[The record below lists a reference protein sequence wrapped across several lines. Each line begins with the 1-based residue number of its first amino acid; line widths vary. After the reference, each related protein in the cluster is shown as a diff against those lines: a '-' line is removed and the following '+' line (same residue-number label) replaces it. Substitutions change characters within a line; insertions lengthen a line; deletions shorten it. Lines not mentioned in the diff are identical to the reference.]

1 VGPFFSLLTVHCLT
15 PDLRGVVME
24 GILYVV
30 ATPIGNLEDISLR
43 ALRILKEADLIA
55 AEDTRHTRNLLSH
68 YDIRTALTSYH
79 EHNEKTQAAKLVD
92 KLRRGEKIALVSD
105 AGTPAISDPGYRLVV
120 EALRSGVQVIALPGP
135 SAVATVLSASGLPT
149 DRFVF
154 EGFLPAKKQERETR
168 LQSLRAESRT
178 IVFYEAPHRVR
189 ESLADMLSIL
199 GDREIVV
206 AREVSK
212 IHEEYLRGT
221 IGELISQ
228 LAERE
233 VKGEITVVVHGSA
246 GESPI
251 SEEELKAEIRR
262 LADDGVGVKQ
272 ISELL
277 GMRYRLAKRD
287 VYQLALQLK
296 SAQKKG

>member
-1 VGPFFSLLTVHCLT
+1 
-15 PDLRGVVME
+15 MA

-43 ALRILKEADLIA
+43 ALRILKEVDLIA
-55 AEDTRHTRNLLSH
+55 AEDTRHTRNLLTH
-68 YDIRTALTSYH
+68 YDIHTALTSYH
-79 EHNEKTQAAKLVD
+79 EHNEKTQAAKLVE
-92 KLRRGEKIALVSD
+92 KLRRGENIALVSD

-120 EALRSGVQVIALPGP
+120 EALRSGVQIIPLPGP

-178 IVFYEAPHRVR
+178 VVFYEAPHRLQ
-189 ESLADMLSIL
+189 ESLVDMLHLL

-221 IGELISQ
+221 IGEVIAQ
-228 LAERE
+228 LGERE
-233 VKGEITVVVHGSA
+233 VKGEITVVVRGSS
-246 GESPI
+246 GEPRV

-262 LADDGVGVKQ
+262 LVDDGVGAKQ

-277 GMRYRLAKRD
+277 GTRYRLAKRE
-287 VYQLALQLK
+287 VYQLAVQLK
-296 SAQKKG
+296 TSQKKS

>member
-1 VGPFFSLLTVHCLT
+1 MV
-15 PDLRGVVME
+15 

-43 ALRILKEADLIA
+43 ALRILKEVDLIA
-55 AEDTRHTRNLLSH
+55 AEDTRHTRNLLTH
-68 YDIRTALTSYH
+68 YDIRTALMSYH
-79 EHNEKTQAAKLVD
+79 EHNEKTQAAKLVE
-92 KLRRGEKIALVSD
+92 KLRRGGNIALVSD

-120 EALRSGVQVIALPGP
+120 EALRAGLQVVPLPGP
-135 SAVATVLSASGLPT
+135 SAVAAVLSASGLPT

-168 LQSLRAESRT
+168 LKSLRAESRT
-178 IVFYEAPHRVR
+178 VVFYEAPHRLQ
-189 ESLADMLSIL
+189 ESLSDMLNLL

-221 IGELISQ
+221 IAKVISQ
-228 LAERE
+228 LGERD
-233 VKGEITVVVHGSA
+233 VKGEITVVVHGSS
-246 GESPI
+246 GESSV
-251 SEEELKAEIRR
+251 SEEEIKTEIRR
-262 LADDGVGVKQ
+262 LIDEGVGVKQ

-277 GMRYRLAKRD
+277 GTRYRLAKRE

-296 SAQKKG
+296 TSQKKS

>member
-1 VGPFFSLLTVHCLT
+1 MSGL
-15 PDLRGVVME
+15 
-24 GILYVV
+24 LYVV

-43 ALRILKEADLIA
+43 ALRILKEVDLIA

-79 EHNEKTQAAKLVD
+79 EHNEKTQAAKLVE

-120 EALRSGVQVIALPGP
+120 EALRSGILVTPVPGP
-135 SAVATVLSASGLPT
+135 SAVVTVLSASGLPT

-154 EGFLPAKKQERETR
+154 EGFLPAKKQERESR
-168 LQSLRAESRT
+168 LQSLRAEGRT
-178 IVFYEAPHRVR
+178 VVLYEAPHRLK
-189 ESLADMLSIL
+189 ESLTDMLTIL

-221 IGELISQ
+221 IGEIMSQ
-228 LAERE
+228 LGERE
-233 VKGEITVVVHGSA
+233 VKGEITVVVHGST
-246 GESPI
+246 GESPV
-251 SEEELKAEIRR
+251 SEEELKAEIHR
-262 LADDGVGVKQ
+262 LADGGVGVKQ

-277 GMRYRLAKRD
+277 GTRYRLAKRE

-296 SAQKKG
+296 PKQKKS

>member
-1 VGPFFSLLTVHCLT
+1 
-15 PDLRGVVME
+15 MA

-43 ALRILKEADLIA
+43 ALRILKEVDLIA

-79 EHNEKTQAAKLVD
+79 EHNEKTQAAKLVE
-92 KLRRGEKIALVSD
+92 KLRRGGNIALVSD

-120 EALRSGVQVIALPGP
+120 EALRAGLQIVPLPGP

-168 LQSLRAESRT
+168 LKSLRAESRT
-178 IVFYEAPHRVR
+178 VVFYEAPHRLQ
-189 ESLADMLSIL
+189 ESLSDMLHLL

-221 IGELISQ
+221 IAEVISQ
-228 LAERE
+228 LGERD
-233 VKGEITVVVHGSA
+233 VKGEITVVVHGSS
-246 GESPI
+246 GESPV
-251 SEEELKAEIRR
+251 SEEEIKTEIRR
-262 LADDGVGVKQ
+262 LIVGGVGVKQ

-277 GMRYRLAKRD
+277 GTRYRLAKRE

-296 SAQKKG
+296 PSQKRG